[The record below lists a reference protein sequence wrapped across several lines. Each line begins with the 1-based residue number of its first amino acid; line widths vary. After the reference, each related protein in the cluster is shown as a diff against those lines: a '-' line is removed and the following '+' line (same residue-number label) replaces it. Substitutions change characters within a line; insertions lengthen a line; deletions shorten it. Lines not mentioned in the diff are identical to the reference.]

1 MIEIRIEQ
9 LLEERGKTFYWLA
22 KETGIGHTSLWRLR
36 HEEAKGIRF
45 DYLERICRALECEP
59 GDLLVLRD
67 DKARSRRSPKI
78 KGRRGRAPKSRA
90 GGGR

>member
-36 HEEAKGIRF
+36 HEEAKSISF
-45 DYLERICRALECEP
+45 DRLERICRALECEP
-59 GDLLVLRD
+59 GELFKLVD
-67 DKARSRRSPKI
+67 DRRTSKSRRKAR
-78 KGRRGRAPKSRA
+78 
-90 GGGR
+90 

>member
-1 MIEIRIEQ
+1 MIELRIEQ

-36 HEEAKGIRF
+36 HGEAKTISL

-59 GDLLVLRD
+59 GELFELVD
-67 DKARSRRSPKI
+67 DRRTS
-78 KGRRGRAPKSRA
+78 KGRRKAK
-90 GGGR
+90 